1 MGIKIFTQETVF
13 VRKSFYSFFLPS
25 LLSCLGIAAGGLA
38 DCIFVGNAIG
48 PVGMTAISIGQPI
61 YMLFNTISYSL
72 SIGGSIHYANA
83 LSEGKEEEGR
93 RIFANVLRTDLFLN
107 LFLCVLGL
115 LFLPQVLTFLGAGT
129 PGTEVWNNCE
139 ALVRAQLLLVPI
151 MFCQGPFYYFVN
163 CDNDPKL
170 AAVAFVTSNILD
182 IVFNYVFVVVMNMGV
197 AGSVYS
203 TGLGASVMIF
213 ISLIHFFKR
222 RGCLRFCWPKY
233 QFSTVV
239 TSFRTGFATSV
250 QYIYQFVTILVC
262 NHLLMKISGELGVA
276 VFGIVFNVALVAASV
291 YDAISMALQ
300 PMVSTFH
307 GECNQA
313 NIRCTLRQSFKMA
326 MIVNLLIV
334 VVLLTIPQWISFA
347 FGLRTAEE
355 LAMGSTAIRIY
366 ALCVIPSGINMVLTY
381 YYQALGK
388 EFTSY
393 LLFTLRSFVFF
404 LIFSILFSFSGIGLF
419 WWTYPCME
427 LSTLAVM
434 CIYNWRNGSWTY
446 LDEDNSRVFS
456 AFVESRNADL
466 GTVGRSVSDY
476 LAGIDATP
484 SQSYFASIAVEEVCA
499 VILNQPFPSNEGY
512 IQFTIVPHDDGTIT
526 LHLRDNAKAFNPFD
540 LDTENISLETGTGLD
555 AIGIK
560 MIKSKAKEFFYRRYA
575 GFNTLV
581 IRV

>member
-1 MGIKIFTQETVF
+1 MKTAAREAVF

-83 LSEGKEEEGR
+83 LSEGKEENGN

-107 LFLCVLGL
+107 LALCILGL
-115 LFLPQVLTFLGAGT
+115 LFLPQVLTFLGAGE
-129 PGTEVWNNCE
+129 PGTEVWANCE
-139 ALVRAQLLLVPI
+139 ALVRAQLILVPV

-170 AAVAFVTSNILD
+170 AAVAFVTSNTLD
-182 IVFNYVFVVVMNMGV
+182 IVFNYIFVVLLDLGV

-203 TGLGASVMIF
+203 TGIGAGVMIL
-213 ISLIHFFKR
+213 ISLIHFAKK
-222 RGCLRFCWPKY
+222 RGCLRFCWPRY
-233 QFSTVV
+233 QLRSVWNF
-239 TSFRTGFATSV
+239 FRTGFATSV
-250 QYIYQFVTILVC
+250 QYVYQFITILVC
-262 NHLLMKISGELGVA
+262 NHLLMSISGELGVA

-307 GECNQA
+307 GERNKS
-313 NIRCTLRQSFKMA
+313 NIRCTLKQCFKVSMV
-326 MIVNLLIV
+326 VNLVIV
-334 VVLLTIPQWISFA
+334 ALLTAVPQWISFA
-347 FGLRTAEE
+347 FGLRTEAE

-381 YYQALGK
+381 YYQALGR
-388 EFTSY
+388 ESVSY

-404 LIFSILFSFSGIGLF
+404 LGFSLLFSLGGIHLF

-427 LSTLAVM
+427 LASLAVLAI
-434 CIYNWRNGSWTY
+434 CNRLHGTWTY
-446 LDEDNSRVFS
+446 LEEDDSRVFS
-456 AFVESRNADL
+456 AFVESRDADL
-466 GTVGRSVSDY
+466 GAVSKDVSEY
-476 LAGIDATP
+476 LEGIHATAM
-484 SQSYFASIAVEEVCA
+484 QGYFAAIAVEEVCA
-499 VILNQPFPSNEGY
+499 LVLGQPFPSGEGY
-512 IQFTIVPHDDGTIT
+512 IQFTIVPHEDGTVT
-526 LHLRDNAKAFNPFD
+526 LHLRDNAKTFNPFD
-540 LDTENISLETGTGLD
+540 MDTEGISLEEGSGLD
-555 AIGIK
+555 ALGIK
-560 MIKSKAKEFFYRRYA
+560 MIKNKAKEFFYRRYA

>member
-1 MGIKIFTQETVF
+1 MNTALRETVF

-38 DCIFVGNAIG
+38 DCVFVGNTVG

-83 LSEGKEEEGR
+83 LSEGREEEGN
-93 RIFANVLRTDLFLN
+93 RIFSNVLRTDLFLN
-107 LFLCVLGL
+107 ITLCVLGL
-115 LFLPQVLTFLGAGT
+115 LFLPQVLTFLGAGA
-129 PGTEVWNNCE
+129 PGTEVWANCE
-139 ALVRAQLLLVPI
+139 ALVRAQLLLVPV

-170 AAVAFVTSNILD
+170 AAVAFVTSNTLD
-182 IVFNYVFVVVMNMGV
+182 IVFNYVFVVLMDMGV

-203 TGLGASVMIF
+203 TGLGAAVMIV
-213 ISLIHFFKR
+213 ISLFHFFQK

-233 QFSTVV
+233 QIRTVLE
-239 TSFRTGFATSV
+239 SFRTGFSTSV

-262 NHLLMKISGELGVA
+262 NHLLMAISGELGVA

-307 GECNQA
+307 GECNKP
-313 NIRCTLRQSFKMA
+313 NIRCTLKQAFRVSMV
-326 MIVNLLIV
+326 VNLVIV
-334 VVLLTIPQWISFA
+334 ALLVAAPQWISFA
-347 FGLRTAEE
+347 FGLRTDAE
-355 LAMGSTAIRIY
+355 LAMGSAAIRIY

-381 YYQALGK
+381 YYQALGR
-388 EFTSY
+388 EFISY
-393 LLFTLRSFVFF
+393 MLFTLRSFVFF
-404 LIFSILFSFSGIGLF
+404 LAFSLILSLGGIDLF

-427 LSTLAVM
+427 LATLAVLAV
-434 CIYNWRNGSWTY
+434 YNRRKGSWAY
-446 LDEDNSRVFS
+446 LDEDDSRVFS
-456 AFVESRNADL
+456 AFVDSRDADL
-466 GTVGRSVSDY
+466 GAVSKAVSEY
-476 LAGIDATP
+476 LEGIHATAA
-484 SQSYFASIAVEEVCA
+484 QSYFAAIAAEEVCA
-499 VILNQPFPSNEGY
+499 VILSQPFPGSEGY
-512 IQFTIVPHDDGTIT
+512 IQFTIVPHDDGTVT

-540 LDTENISLETGTGLD
+540 LDVDEISLEDGRGLD
-555 AIGIK
+555 ALGIK
-560 MIKSKAKEFFYRRYA
+560 MIKNKAKEFFYRRYA

>member
-1 MGIKIFTQETVF
+1 MKTAIRETVF

-25 LLSCLGIAAGGLA
+25 IFSCLGIAAGGLA
-38 DCIFVGNAIG
+38 DCVFVGNTIG

-83 LSEGKEEEGR
+83 LSEGKADEGN

-107 LFLCVLGL
+107 IGLCILGL
-115 LFLPQVLTFLGAGT
+115 LFLPQVLTFLGAGI
-129 PGTEVWNNCE
+129 PGTEVWANCE
-139 ALVRAQLLLVPI
+139 ALVRAQLLLVPV

-170 AAVAFVTSNILD
+170 AAVAFVTSNTLD
-182 IVFNYVFVVVMNMGV
+182 IVFNYVFVVLMDMGV

-203 TGLGASVMIF
+203 TGLGAGVMIV
-213 ISLIHFFKR
+213 ISLFHFFKK

-233 QFSTVV
+233 RVRSVLG
-239 TSFRTGFATSV
+239 SFRTGFSTSV
-250 QYIYQFVTILVC
+250 QYVYQLITILVC
-262 NHLLMKISGELGVA
+262 NHLLMAISGELGVA

-307 GECNQA
+307 GECNKS
-313 NIRCTLRQSFKMA
+313 NIRCTLKQAFKVSMA
-326 MIVNLLIV
+326 VNLVIV
-334 VVLLTIPQWISFA
+334 ALLAAVPQWISFA
-347 FGLRTAEE
+347 FGLRTDAE

-381 YYQALGK
+381 YYQALGR
-388 EFTSY
+388 EFISY
-393 LLFTLRSFVFF
+393 MLFTLRSFVFF
-404 LIFSILFSFSGIGLF
+404 LMFSLLFSLGGIGLF

-427 LSTLAVM
+427 LAALAVLA
-434 CIYNWRNGSWTY
+434 IYNHRTGSWVY
-446 LDEDNSRVFS
+446 LNEDDSKVFR
-456 AFVESRNADL
+456 AFVESRDADL
-466 GTVGRSVSDY
+466 GSVSKAVSEY
-476 LAGIDATP
+476 LKGIHATAA
-484 SQSYFASIAVEEVCA
+484 QSYFAAIAVEEVCA
-499 VILNQPFPSNEGY
+499 VILGQSFPSNKGY
-512 IQFTIVPHDDGTIT
+512 IQFTIVPQDDGTVT

-540 LDTENISLETGTGLD
+540 LDVEGISLEDGKGLD
-555 AIGIK
+555 ALGMKVIK
-560 MIKSKAKEFFYRRYA
+560 NKAQEFFYRRYA

>member
-1 MGIKIFTQETVF
+1 MGIKSSTQETVF

-93 RIFANVLRTDLFLN
+93 RVFAHVLRTDLFLN
-107 LFLCVLGL
+107 LFLCALGL

-170 AAVAFVTSNILD
+170 AAAAFVTSNILD
-182 IVFNYVFVVVMNMGV
+182 IAFNYVFVVAMNMGV

-203 TGLGASVMIF
+203 TGLGASVMIL

-233 QFSTVV
+233 QLRTALA
-239 TSFRTGFATSV
+239 SFRTGFATSV
-250 QYIYQFVTILVC
+250 QYIYQFITILVC

-276 VFGIVFNVALVAASV
+276 VFGIVFNVALVAESV
-291 YDAISMALQ
+291 YEAISMALQ

-307 GECNQA
+307 GERNQA
-313 NIRCTLRQSFKMA
+313 NIRCTLRESFKMA
-326 MIVNLLIV
+326 MLVNVLIAAI
-334 VVLLTIPQWISFA
+334 LLTLPQWVSFA
-347 FGLRTAEE
+347 FGLRAADE

-404 LIFSILFSFSGIGLF
+404 LTFSILFSLGGIGLF

-434 CIYNWRNGSWTY
+434 CVYNWKNGSWAY
-446 LDEDNSRVFS
+446 LDEDSSRVFS

-499 VILNQPFPSNEGY
+499 VILDQPFPSNEGY

-540 LDTENISLETGTGLD
+540 LDTENISLETGAGLD

>member
-1 MGIKIFTQETVF
+1 MKTAAREAVF

-83 LSEGKEEEGR
+83 LSEGKEEEGN

-107 LFLCVLGL
+107 LALCILGL
-115 LFLPQVLTFLGAGT
+115 LFLPQVLTFLGAGE
-129 PGTEVWNNCE
+129 PGTEVWANCE
-139 ALVRAQLLLVPI
+139 ALVRAQLILVPV

-170 AAVAFVTSNILD
+170 AAVAFVTSNTLD
-182 IVFNYVFVVVMNMGV
+182 IVFNYIFVVLLDLGV

-203 TGLGASVMIF
+203 TGIGAGVMIL
-213 ISLIHFFKR
+213 ISLIHFAKK
-222 RGCLRFCWPKY
+222 RGCLRFCWPRY
-233 QFSTVV
+233 QLRSVWNF
-239 TSFRTGFATSV
+239 FRTGFATSV
-250 QYIYQFVTILVC
+250 QYVYQFITILVC
-262 NHLLMKISGELGVA
+262 NHLLMSISGELGVA

-307 GECNQA
+307 GERNKS
-313 NIRCTLRQSFKMA
+313 NIRCTLKQCFKVSMV
-326 MIVNLLIV
+326 VNLVIV
-334 VVLLTIPQWISFA
+334 ALLTAVPQWISFA
-347 FGLRTAEE
+347 FGLRTEAE

-381 YYQALGK
+381 YYQALGR
-388 EFTSY
+388 ESVSY

-404 LIFSILFSFSGIGLF
+404 LGFSLLFSLGGIHLF

-427 LSTLAVM
+427 LASLAVLA
-434 CIYNWRNGSWTY
+434 IYNRLHGTWSY
-446 LDEDNSRVFS
+446 LDEDDSRVFS
-456 AFVESRNADL
+456 AFVESRDADL
-466 GTVGRSVSDY
+466 GAVSKDVSEY
-476 LAGIDATP
+476 LEGIHATAM
-484 SQSYFASIAVEEVCA
+484 QGYFAAIAVEEVCA
-499 VILNQPFPSNEGY
+499 LVLGQPFPSGEGY
-512 IQFTIVPHDDGTIT
+512 IQFTIVPHEDGTVT

-540 LDTENISLETGTGLD
+540 MDTEGISLEDGSGLD
-555 AIGIK
+555 ALGIK
-560 MIKSKAKEFFYRRYA
+560 MIKNKAKEFFYRRYA